1 MKRLFY
7 ALNDPTRRA
16 ILDLLRDGSLT
27 AGEIAAKFEISKPA
41 VSKHLSVLENA
52 GLVRSEKRGLHVHYS
67 LNKDSLFTS
76 LNDFLVNFCPEGR
89 PLKMESAE
97 ISRLR
102 GEAQD
107 EDASDR
113 IPTASRTRS

>member
-1 MKRLFY
+1 MDNVFQ
-7 ALNDPTRRA
+7 ALSSTARRRMLA
-16 ILDLLRDGSLT
+16 YLSKTSLT

-102 GEAQD
+102 GESQD